1 MLPIHLP
8 ISEREIARIK
18 GTMSLDN
25 RAELKSTLEN
35 FKIEL
40 ESRQMEKRNMDHLVH
55 RMMSEVKKVHKDIDN
70 TKNSHGDFTSKL
82 EEILL
87 INESCNREH
96 KQLLTKVEGML
107 LDERSLKLTERK
119 IKEDLEML
127 NNDLTDLRYEKKI
140 YAQNF

>member
-1 MLPIHLP
+1 
-8 ISEREIARIK
+8 
-18 GTMSLDN
+18 MSLDN

-55 RMMSEVKKVHKDIDN
+55 KMMSEVKKVHKDIEN
-70 TKNSHGDFTSKL
+70 TRNSHGDFTSKL

-87 INESCNREH
+87 VNESCNREH
-96 KQLLTKVEGML
+96 KQLLNKVEGML
-107 LDERSLKLTERK
+107 LEERSLKLTERK

-127 NNDLTDLRYEKKI
+127 NNELTDLRY
-140 YAQNF
+140 

>member
-1 MLPIHLP
+1 MNYKNLYIPIP
-8 ISEREIARIK
+8 EREIARIK

-55 RMMSEVKKVHKDIDN
+55 KMMSEVKKVHKDIEN
-70 TKNSHGDFTSKL
+70 TRNSHGDFTSKL

-87 INESCNREH
+87 VNESCNREH

-107 LDERSLKLTERK
+107 LEERSLKLTERK

-127 NNDLTDLRYEKKI
+127 NNELTDLRY
-140 YAQNF
+140 

>member
-107 LDERSLKLTERK
+107 LEERSLKLTERK

-127 NNDLTDLRYEKKI
+127 NNELTDLR
-140 YAQNF
+140 

>member
-1 MLPIHLP
+1 MCNIFLPIT
-8 ISEREIARIK
+8 EREIARIK

-55 RMMSEVKKVHKDIDN
+55 KMMSEVKKVHKDIDN
-70 TKNSHGDFTSKL
+70 TKNSYGDFTSKL

-107 LDERSLKLTERK
+107 LEERSLKLTERK

-127 NNDLTDLRYEKKI
+127 NNELTDLR
-140 YAQNF
+140 

>member
-127 NNDLTDLRYEKKI
+127 NNDLTDLRYEK
-140 YAQNF
+140 

>member
-1 MLPIHLP
+1 MLLIHLP

-107 LDERSLKLTERK
+107 LEERSLKLTERK

-127 NNDLTDLRYEKKI
+127 NNELTDLRY
-140 YAQNF
+140 

>member
-1 MLPIHLP
+1 
-8 ISEREIARIK
+8 
-18 GTMSLDN
+18 MSLDN

-55 RMMSEVKKVHKDIDN
+55 KMMSEVKKVHKDIEN
-70 TKNSHGDFTSKL
+70 TRNSHGDFTSKL

-87 INESCNREH
+87 VNESCNREH

-107 LDERSLKLTERK
+107 LEERSLKLRSKLKTNE
-119 IKEDLEML
+119 L
-127 NNDLTDLRYEKKI
+127 NESFHLILLGVNKAFKM
-140 YAQNF
+140 ASK